1 MATIWKK
8 IDNYDQSTDVFMSI
22 QNNSLVPYSKV
33 TIQFTTAAAPEE
45 GKGFVLTGP
54 NQWSQRV
61 PAHTNVFY
69 KEEDGGI
76 ITWWSRAIEKL
87 VNYDIPTQEETVTS
101 LKTKSVIC
109 PEGSFITIQNTGK
122 TPVYYNMLGKA
133 NFVLTESQ
141 AVSYTFAK
149 DNVINF
155 KSDGTGILTYLIA
168 QSPNVTMLS
177 EETQKKLDDLIA
189 KVDGLLEHAATKEE
203 LDVVKR
209 RTYFG
214 QWSPFLNTT
223 GKSGTKIISDVFVK
237 DATYH
242 SEFLQDKNIVDIK
255 AEIEITR
262 NTEQKKNVTE
272 KATLSASIITQ
283 QSGDDLTVSNFY
295 CDNSW
300 IQQNIK
306 SIEFYRD
313 QTNGQVKLTIN
324 FKSQIEAYTILV
336 SLRADNVKFVK
347 STIGEFLSEKIGVY
361 LIDKDNADIHF
372 TDEPFYLG
380 MLKSWDYS
388 LETSVKSYSDIT
400 KSDST
405 SNSKYIQK
413 ISCGNGNDT
422 SNITYAEN
430 TNGNDA
436 IITVSIPAMIG
447 ANKVVGLNIKP
458 KNVKS
463 KVYSYMDLITMSNGQ
478 QTKQLNGNNTD
489 FIIPLYRHTLHG
501 YQYISNELSKLTTDN
516 ATEFYVEI
524 VYS

>member
-8 IDNYDQSTDVFMSI
+8 IDNYDQSVDVFMSI
-22 QNNSLVPYSKV
+22 QNNSLVPFSKV

-61 PAHTNVFY
+61 PANTNIFY

-76 ITWWSRAIEKL
+76 ATWWSRGIEKL

-101 LKTKSVIC
+101 LTSKSVIC

-122 TPVYYNMLGKA
+122 APVYYNMLGKA

-141 AVSYTFAK
+141 AVSYTFSK

-177 EETQKKLDDLIA
+177 EETQRKLDDLVA
-189 KVDGLLEHAATKEE
+189 KVDGLIEHAATKEE

-223 GKSGTKIISDVFVK
+223 GQSGNKVISDVFVK
-237 DATYH
+237 DNTYH
-242 SEFLQDKNIVDIK
+242 SEFLQDRNIVDIK
-255 AEIEITR
+255 IELEFSR
-262 NTEQKKNVTE
+262 NDDKRKVVTE
-272 KATLSASIITQ
+272 KATMSVTIVTQ
-283 QSGDDLTVSNFY
+283 SSGDDLKMSSFY
-295 CDNSW
+295 CDNNW
-300 IQQNIK
+300 IQQNI
-306 SIEFYRD
+306 SSLEFYRD
-313 QTNGQVKLTIN
+313 QTNGQVKFNLK
-324 FKSQIEAYTILV
+324 FKSDIQSYTMLT

-347 STIGEFLSEKIGVY
+347 SSVSEFLSEKIGIY

-372 TDEPFYLG
+372 TDEAFYLG

-388 LETSVKSYSDIT
+388 LGTSVKKYDRVV
-400 KSDST
+400 KE
-405 SNSKYIQK
+405 SNSANTQK
-413 ISCGNGNDT
+413 IICGSGNDT
-422 SNITYAEN
+422 SNILYTEN
-430 TNGNDA
+430 ANGNDA
-436 IITVSIPAMIG
+436 VMTVSIPALIG

-458 KNVKS
+458 KDHKL
-463 KVYSYMDLITMSNGQ
+463 KTHVYLDLITMSNGQ
-478 QTKQLNGNNTD
+478 QTKQSNGNNID
-489 FIIPLYRHTLHG
+489 FVIPLHRHTLHG
-501 YQYISNELSKLTTDN
+501 YYYISNELSKLTADN
-516 ATEFYVEI
+516 SKNFYVEI